1 MNSTDGLG
9 QQTDS
14 VIKNLPEIVHNV
26 EFYCIL
32 SPHYN
37 CFC

>member
-14 VIKNLPEIVHNV
+14 VIKNLPEIIQMWN
-26 EFYCIL
+26 FISDTYL
-32 SPHYN
+32 PL
-37 CFC
+37 